1 MTRIVEGLP
10 VSIQVRLARRAKI
23 TGLDPNLVLVRFGL
37 ERFLYRLSKSP
48 HADRFVLKGA
58 LLMLVWLGE
67 TIRPTRDG
75 DLLGFGDLSARALT
89 QILEEV
95 CSVGVEPDGLEYL
108 PASIR
113 VVPIRPENAYG
124 GMRATLHGRLGK
136 ARLRVQLDVGIG
148 DAVIPEPEWLE
159 YPSLLDFP
167 RPRLKAYRPETTI
180 AEKLHAMVV
189 LGEANSRMRDFF
201 DIFALAE
208 RLPFE
213 GRRLAEAVRATF
225 ERRRT
230 TIPEV
235 TPLALRP
242 AFAALT
248 DKQAQWQG
256 FLRKNGLS
264 SAPVEFGEVVARL
277 AEFLAPVIAASRRAS
292 SFGDTWPPGGPW
304 KSAR

>member
-1 MTRIVEGLP
+1 MKRIVEGLP
-10 VSIQVRLARRAKI
+10 ISVQVRLARHARA
-23 TGLDPNLVLVRFGL
+23 TGLDPNLVLTRFAL

-75 DLLGFGDLSARALT
+75 DLLGYGDLSQASLT
-89 QILEEV
+89 RILGEV
-95 CSVGVEPDGLEYL
+95 CAVAVLPDGLEFL
-108 PASIR
+108 SASIR

-124 GMRATLHGRLGK
+124 GMRATLDARLGK
-136 ARLRVQLDVGIG
+136 ARLRVQIDVGSG
-148 DAVIPEPEWLE
+148 DAVTPEPEWLE
-159 YPSLLDFP
+159 YPCLLEFP
-167 RPRLKAYRPETTI
+167 RPRLRAYRPETAI

-208 RLPFE
+208 RRRFE
-213 GRRLAEAVRATF
+213 GRLLAQAVRATF

-230 TIPEV
+230 PVPATP
-235 TPLALRP
+235 PLALRP
-242 AFAALT
+242 EFGALR
-248 DKQAQWQG
+248 DKQVQWQG

-264 SAPVEFGEVVARL
+264 SVPVELGPVVARL
-277 AEFLAPVIAASRRAS
+277 SEFLTPVITAARRTS
-292 SFGDTWPPGGPW
+292 LFGDTWRPGGPW
-304 KSAR
+304 KAAR